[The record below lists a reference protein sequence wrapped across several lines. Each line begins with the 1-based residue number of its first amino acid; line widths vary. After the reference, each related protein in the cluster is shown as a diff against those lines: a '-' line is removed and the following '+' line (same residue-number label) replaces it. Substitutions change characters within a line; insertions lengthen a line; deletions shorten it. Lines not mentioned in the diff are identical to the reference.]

1 MPSEGMSDV
10 TGSSFDESLRVR
22 EEMTRDRVGIRKL
35 NRAAFGGNEEENLV
49 DRLRKDGDFIA
60 SLVAVVGNDV
70 VGHVLFSR
78 LNVSGKGGSV
88 SAVALAPMA
97 VLPDRQG
104 QGIGTRLIQT
114 GIALCRS
121 RGVEAVFVLG
131 HPTYYPHF
139 GFSAEAARGVA
150 APVSGDAFM
159 ALELKR
165 GVLKSG
171 GLTLTYPPAFGL
183 DQKK

>member
-1 MPSEGMSDV
+1 M
-10 TGSSFDESLRVR
+10 TGKSFDEILRVR

-35 NRAAFGGNEEENLV
+35 NRAAFGGHEEENLV

-60 SLVAVVGNDV
+60 SLVAVVGNAV

-78 LNVSGKGGSV
+78 LDVSGCGESV
-88 SAVALAPMA
+88 SAAALAPMA
-97 VLPDRQG
+97 VLPERQG
-104 QGIGTRLIQT
+104 EGIGTRLIQT
-114 GIALCRS
+114 GLALCRS

-131 HPTYYPHF
+131 HQGYYPRF
-139 GFSAEAARGVA
+139 GFSAETARGVA
-150 APVSGDAFM
+150 TPFSGDAFM